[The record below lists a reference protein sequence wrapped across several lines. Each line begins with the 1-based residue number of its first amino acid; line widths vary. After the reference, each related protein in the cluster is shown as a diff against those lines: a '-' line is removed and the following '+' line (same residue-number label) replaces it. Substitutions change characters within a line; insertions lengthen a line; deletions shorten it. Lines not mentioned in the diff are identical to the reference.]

1 MRFSAAIEFC
11 IYRNK
16 KIRRTGWNGR
26 SQYVI
31 LGKDIAFLEPNDK
44 CEWEICECD
53 KALIF
58 HGTSG
63 IQVGWLASQGDML
76 ADDWEVI

>member
-11 IYRNK
+11 VYGNK
-16 KIRRTGWNGR
+16 KIKRTGWNGKD
-26 SQYVI
+26 QFVA
-31 LGKDIAFLEPNDK
+31 LGRNITFLEGKEDSFSCN
-44 CEWEICECD
+44 

-63 IQVGWLASQGDML
+63 IQAGWLASQGDML
-76 ADDWEVI
+76 ADDWEVIE

>member
-1 MRFSAAIEFC
+1 MRFSAAIELC
-11 IYRNK
+11 IYGKK
-16 KIRRTGWNGR
+16 KIRRTGWNGKN
-26 SQYVI
+26 QYVI

-44 CEWEICECD
+44 FEYEINECE

-58 HGTSG
+58 HGTNN